1 MMFYHLK
8 THWVA
13 NAFLFYIESFFKII
27 RLNCEQFVNISKKLK
42 PFSLQIRL
50 YIYRKLFIDQQ
61 VK

>member
-27 RLNCEQFVNISKKLK
+27 RLNCEQFVNISKKK
-42 PFSLQIRL
+42 QTSLGSL
-50 YIYRKLFIDQQ
+50 TACANL
-61 VK
+61 